1 MPRAKRGQGASLAA
15 KHRAEKDAE
24 TAAAQA
30 KTPARW
36 PGRGRDRAEYQAYL
50 LVQVPKPEITV
61 SAEAKLI
68 EAAGLD

>member
-1 MPRAKRGQGASLAA
+1 MR
-15 KHRAEKDAE
+15 
-24 TAAAQA
+24 
-30 KTPARW
+30 
-36 PGRGRDRAEYQAYL
+36 EYQAYL